1 MKTAT
6 IVLDICSYWHA
17 GTGRGAGT
25 TLDALVFKSA
35 AGLPVLPGRTVRG
48 LLRDALEKAARL
60 RAVDETRF
68 ERGPATWCFGTGLD
82 ATAKESEPVNR
93 VERLE
98 EARFRTDEG
107 KLQVDSATLGD
118 SPEEARKWERW
129 AAGSPGEVEHLYRGF
144 ASTKIGPDGVV
155 ADHTLRSIEV
165 TVPLRLYARVSGPEE
180 GPDWIGA
187 LREALPLIRGLGSHR
202 NRGLGRVKAYLAEEG
217 RR

>member
-17 GTGRGAGT
+17 GTGRGAGS

-35 AGLPVLPGRTVRG
+35 GGLPVLPGRTIRG
-48 LLRDALEKAARL
+48 LIRDALEKAAQL
-60 RAVDETRF
+60 GAVDAAPFKE
-68 ERGPATWCFGTGLD
+68 GPATWCFGTGLD
-82 ATAKESEPVNR
+82 APANESEPVNR

-98 EARFRTDEG
+98 EARFKTEEG
-107 KLQVDSATLGD
+107 RLQVDSATLGD

-129 AAGSPGEVEHLYRGF
+129 AATNPGEVAHLYRGF
-144 ASTKIGPDGVV
+144 ASTKIDADGVV
-155 ADHTLRSIEV
+155 AEHTLRSIEV
-165 TVPLRLYARVSGPEE
+165 TVPLRLYARVTGPVD
-180 GPDWIGA
+180 GPDWVSA

-202 NRGLGRVKAYLAEEG
+202 NRGLGRVQAYLAEED